1 MTISLRLALSID
13 SERCVARPALSAARG
28 LDIIDLLATAGR
40 AMTLSDIMRATGIN
54 LASCHAVLN
63 VLVERGYLARDPQA
77 KAYALGPAMYGAGQ
91 AALSGQPIIAHAE
104 RAARELFD
112 ELHIPVLITAA
123 VGREIVGVVSIAEKG
138 GRRPLLRA
146 GERRARVPPIGAPF
160 VAWSGEDAI
169 EAWLASA
176 PDADAARLADLRRA
190 VQTIRDRGFEVL
202 LRDAEASRAA
212 SELLAMAG
220 QEFLRLGPNMALPGS
235 IEPDQHYD
243 VTMIAA
249 PIFDRS
255 GVGAYSL
262 CLGPFPDQLTGARIL
277 ELADRLLKACVQAM
291 HADRAR

>member
-1 MTISLRLALSID
+1 MTIRVRVALSID
-13 SERCVARPALSAARG
+13 SERRVARPALSAARG

-40 AMTLSDIMRATGIN
+40 AMTLSEVVRATGIN

-63 VLVERGYLARDPQA
+63 VLVERGYLSREPQA
-77 KAYALGPAMYGAGQ
+77 KTYGLGPAMYGAGQ
-91 AALSGQPIIAHAE
+91 AALAGQPILAHAE

-123 VGREIVGVVSIAEKG
+123 VGREIVGVVSIAEQG

-160 VAWSGEDAI
+160 VAWSGEEAI
-169 EAWLASA
+169 EAWLSSS
-176 PDADAARLADLRRA
+176 PDAGAATLADLRRG
-190 VQTIRDRGFEVL
+190 VETIRDRGFEVL
-202 LRDAEASRAA
+202 LRGAKASPAA
-212 SELLAMAG
+212 SELLAMASND
-220 QEFLRLGPNMALPGS
+220 FLRLGPNMALPGS
-235 IEPDQHYD
+235 IDPERRYD

-249 PIFDRS
+249 PIFDRA

-262 CLGPFPDQLTGARIL
+262 CLGPFPDQLTGTRIL